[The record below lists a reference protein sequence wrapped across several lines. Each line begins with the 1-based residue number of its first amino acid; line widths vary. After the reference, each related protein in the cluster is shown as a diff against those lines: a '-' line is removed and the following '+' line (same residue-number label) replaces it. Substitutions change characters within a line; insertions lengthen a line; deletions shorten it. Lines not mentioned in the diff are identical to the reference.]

1 MSDKLT
7 AAELRE
13 ALTLVLAELEN
24 LPTDAMDK
32 AERLGR
38 LQAHLATITDD
49 RNPDA
54 ISGLRA
60 LRKGREE
67 APIETP

>member
-1 MSDKLT
+1 MKLT
-7 AAELRE
+7 AEQYRE
-13 ALTLVLAELEN
+13 ALVLVLAELEN

-32 AERLGR
+32 AQRLGR
-38 LQAHLATITDD
+38 LQAHLATITDT

-54 ISGLRA
+54 IYGLRA
-60 LRKGREE
+60 LRKAREE